1 MILKGQ
7 AKPGVRSQGW
17 VPVGTDG
24 RGDGEDAWG
33 SAVNALALVHFVG
46 IWESLY
52 LCFVHFSA
60 CVLYFNKDV
69 C

>member
-1 MILKGQ
+1 MILNGR

-17 VPVGTDG
+17 APVGTDG
-24 RGDGEDAWG
+24 RGDGEDTWG
-33 SAVNALALVHFVG
+33 DAVNALVLVHFVG
-46 IWESLY
+46 ICESLY